1 MINEQNA
8 PEASTTDFDFHWPEF
23 DDEVIRARD
32 AVQEVTK
39 AGKTVKEATAWIH
52 NAMYDLLLKKV
63 GTAKKFVEV
72 IKALGAPEATQKLYR
87 EQLAQCAVMRDVWA
101 PVVKSVKKNYNLDG
115 FADYAGETLG
125 EWWGKELTVRQ
136 TAVVLALL
144 RQALTVVYRPQEISL
159 DEAVEKDE
167 VLPEE
172 LREVFRAVMTCYEVA
187 VMERDAW
194 LSDVYEEEE
203 DDGYEPLADDVWE
216 RLSSGLTKFQ
226 ANCFAISFPKFLSVW
241 DLLRDKKPDD
251 DETDQMLE
259 GLKTLG
265 ELLEQAAREKSYPDR
280 AKEISAMRKALS
292 DEDWRAAVNAEPAA
306 LSRGFGQLIPFEKD
320 LMWNALVSCN
330 RVARALKE
338 LPTLDQARILTD
350 LGLDAEIMD
359 KSNHLVLATLHA
371 MENKIEEPWAVM
383 KNPEVPQD

>member
-1 MINEQNA
+1 M
-8 PEASTTDFDFHWPEF
+8 
-23 DDEVIRARD
+23 IRARD

-52 NAMYDLLLKKV
+52 NAMYDLLLKKI

-115 FADYAGETLG
+115 FTEYAGETLG
-125 EWWGKELTVRQ
+125 EWWGKELMARE

-144 RQALTVVYRPQEISL
+144 RQALTVVYRSKEISL
-159 DEAVEKDE
+159 NEAVEKDE
-167 VLPEE
+167 TLPEE
-172 LREVFRAVMTCYEVA
+172 LRKAVLAVMRCYETA

-194 LSDVYEEEE
+194 LSDVYEGAE

>member
-1 MINEQNA
+1 MTNEQINLE
-8 PEASTTDFDFHWPEF
+8 PGKTDGDFHWPEF
-23 DDEVIRARD
+23 ADDVIRARD
-32 AVQEVTK
+32 AVQEVAK
-39 AGKTVKEATAWIH
+39 AGKTVKESTAWMH
-52 NAMYDLLLKKV
+52 NTMYDILMKKV

-72 IKALGAPEATQKLYR
+72 VKKLGAPDAAQKLYQ
-87 EQLAQCAVMRDVWA
+87 EQLAQCTIMRDVWA

-125 EWWGKELTVRQ
+125 EWWGKELTARE

-167 VLPEE
+167 TLPEE
-172 LREVFRAVMTCYEVA
+172 LRKAVLAVMRCYETA

-203 DDGYEPLADDVWE
+203 DDGYEPLADDVWK
-216 RLSSGLTKFQ
+216 RLSSGLTRMQ
-226 ANCFAISFPKFLSVW
+226 ANYFTIVFPKFLSVW

-265 ELLEQAAREKSYPDR
+265 ELLEQAARETSYPDR
-280 AKEISAMRKALS
+280 AKEISAMRETMS
-292 DEDWRAAVNAEPAA
+292 DEDWKAAVNAEPAA
-306 LSRGFGQLIPFEKD
+306 LSKGFGQLISFEKD
-320 LMWNALVSCN
+320 RMWNALVSCN

-338 LPTLDQARILTD
+338 LPTSDQARILTA
-350 LGLDAEIMD
+350 LGLEPETMD
-359 KSNHLVLATLHA
+359 KSNQLVLATLHA
-371 MENKIEEPWAVM
+371 MENKREEPWAVL
-383 KNPEVPQD
+383 KNQEVPQD

>member
-1 MINEQNA
+1 MSEQ
-8 PEASTTDFDFHWPEF
+8 SGQKLSKTDFDFHWPEF
-23 DDEVIRARD
+23 DDEVIRARN
-32 AVQEVTK
+32 AVQEVAK
-39 AGKTVKEATAWIH
+39 AGKTVKEATAWMH
-52 NAMYDLLLKKV
+52 NTMYDVLLKKV
-63 GTAKKFVEV
+63 GSAKKFVED

-125 EWWGKELTVRQ
+125 QWWVKELTARE

-144 RQALTVVYRPQEISL
+144 RQALTVVYRPQDISL

-167 VLPEE
+167 TLPEE
-172 LREVFRAVMTCYEVA
+172 LRKAVLAVMRCYEIA
-187 VMERDAW
+187 VLERDEW
-194 LSDVYEEEE
+194 LSDAYEGAE

-241 DLLRDKKPDD
+241 DLLRDKKPVD

-259 GLKTLG
+259 GLKTLD

-280 AKEISAMRKALS
+280 AKEISAMREAMS
-292 DEDWRAAVNAEPAA
+292 DEDWRATVNAEPEA
-306 LSRGFGQLIPFEKD
+306 LSRGFGQLISFEKD

-330 RVARALKE
+330 RVAKALKE
-338 LPTLDQARILTD
+338 LPTSDQARILTA
-350 LGLDAEIMD
+350 LGLEPETMD
-359 KSNHLVLATLHA
+359 KSNQLVLATLHA
-371 MENKIEEPWAVM
+371 MENKGEEPWAVM
-383 KNPEVPQD
+383 KNPEVNQD